1 MLPFL
6 LSGLSLGI
14 VSGLSPGPLLALLI
28 SQTLRHGFRE
38 GLRVAFAP
46 IISDVPVVLLCLFVL
61 SKVSGLGPALA
72 WMSILGGVFVGY
84 LGYES
89 MRASGLDLGAQRTA
103 PRSLSKAVLIN
114 WLNPHVYLF
123 WTMVGAPMLLKGFNR
138 GDGSAFAFAGGF
150 YVCLVGSKV
159 LVAYLVSRSRN
170 ALAGRGYKLTMRILG
185 ALLLTV
191 AVWMLGSGIANT

>member
-6 LSGLSLGI
+6 ISGLSLGI

-46 IISDVPVVLLCLFVL
+46 VISDVPVVLLCLFVL

-72 WMSILGGVFVGY
+72 SMSILGGVFVGY

-89 MRASGLDLGAQRTA
+89 MRASGLDLGTERVA

-114 WLNPHVYLF
+114 LLNPHVCLF
-123 WTMVGAPMLLKGFNR
+123 WTMVGAPTLLKGFHR
-138 GDGSAFAFAGGF
+138 GDGSAFAFATGF
-150 YVCLVGSKV
+150 YTCLVGSKI
-159 LVAYLVSRSRN
+159 LVAYLISRSRN

-185 ALLLTV
+185 VLLLAV
-191 AVWMLGSGIANT
+191 AVWMLGSGAVNL